1 MEGIQKAFRSA
12 MSQADPNGSFSSI
25 SSALEK
31 APITSSASAASVLS
45 ADHSQLLLTRS
56 SRQAVSLWTCS
67 KLCAICFVAGIFV
80 GYTLKRRVRRWASK
94 FLKGLKD

>member
-12 MSQADPNGSFSSI
+12 MSQAGPNGSFSSI

-31 APITSSASAASVLS
+31 APITSSASVSS

-56 SRQAVSLWTCS
+56 SRSRS
-67 KLCAICFVAGIFV
+67 KNTKNLALDFCIVNH
-80 GYTLKRRVRRWASK
+80 RS
-94 FLKGLKD
+94 